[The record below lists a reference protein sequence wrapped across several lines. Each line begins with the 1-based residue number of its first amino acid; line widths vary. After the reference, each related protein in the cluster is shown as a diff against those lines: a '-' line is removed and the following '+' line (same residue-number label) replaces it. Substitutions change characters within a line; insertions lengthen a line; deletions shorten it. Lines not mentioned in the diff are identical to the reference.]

1 MSSKLAPLALLI
13 PAVVLA
19 QPAPPTPAPQPPQ
32 NQLIP
37 KNIEQNALPNPAGI
51 NKAAAAQ
58 ALSKARSSNSL
69 GATKSGYYTY
79 TTGGDRIWCT
89 NGGLQCTFTHYKT
102 N

>member
-51 NKAAAAQ
+51 NKAAAQ
-58 ALSKARSSNSL
+58 ALIKARKSSDSL
-69 GATKSGYYTY
+69 GAIKPGYYTY

-89 NGGLQCTFTHYKT
+89 DGGSQCTFTHYKT